1 MDQPAHLLASRPRA
15 EKAISSGG
23 GNDPAAQG
31 RLAQTEALLAVAAAT
46 GRLAGARSAI
56 QARPPCRRRRPPVA
70 RSRGSASSTPTPA
83 CTGPRKRMRRC
94 SPPAR
99 ARHDMPTLADTF
111 GRQPSAILSRL
122 NHLGAARAPQ
132 PGGTATLAGAG
143 PQP

>member
-1 MDQPAHLLASRPRA
+1 MDQPAHSLAFRRHA

-23 GNDPAAQG
+23 GNDPAVHD

-56 QARPPCRRRRPPVA
+56 PAHLPRRRRRPPVT
-70 RSRGSASSTPTPA
+70 RSPGSASTTPTPA
-83 CTGPRKRMRRC
+83 CPGPRKRMRRC
-94 SPPAR
+94 SPPAK
-99 ARHDMPTLADTF
+99 AGHDMRTLADTF
-111 GRQPSAILSRL
+111 GRQPSAIRCRL

-132 PGGTATLAGAG
+132 PGGAAIVADAD